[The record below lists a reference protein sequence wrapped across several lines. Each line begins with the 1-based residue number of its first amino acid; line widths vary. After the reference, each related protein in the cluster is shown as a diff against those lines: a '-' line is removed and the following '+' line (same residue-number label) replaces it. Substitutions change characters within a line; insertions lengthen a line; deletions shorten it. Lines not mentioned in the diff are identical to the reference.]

1 MPKYVGKS
9 PSENGPA
16 VQEIGVLAVGDDEQ
30 GGPLAVTGDV
40 GTQARAGAAAPDK
53 YGKVVFVAKL
63 KVTQYRRFI
72 AGVSGEAYLL
82 HVSFGISHHYQS

>member
-1 MPKYVGKS
+1 M
-9 PSENGPA
+9 
-16 VQEIGVLAVGDDEQ
+16 LAVGDDEQ
-30 GGPLAVTGDV
+30 RSPLAVTGDV

-53 YGKVVFVAKL
+53 YSKVVFKAKL

>member
-9 PSENGPA
+9 LSENGLA
-16 VQEIGVLAVGDDEQ
+16 IQEIGVLAVGDDEQ
-30 GGPLAVTGDV
+30 GGLLAVTGDV
-40 GTQARAGAAAPDK
+40 GTQAHTGEAATDK
-53 YGKVVFVAKL
+53 YSKIIFKAKL